1 MIPPRER
8 GSEYLMLRLR
18 TTHGIEEWE
27 YRREFYMNFDP
38 IAAKLAEYEQRGWL
52 QRTDRRWAADTGG
65 LFTVQPSHCGGAG
78 ASGDSYPEQ
87 YAGENPFR
95 PSP

>member
-8 GSEYLMLRLR
+8 CSEYLMLRLR

-38 IAAKLAEYEQRGWL
+38 IAAKLAEYEQRGWA
-52 QRTDRRWAADTGG
+52 QRTDRGWRLTPEGFL
-65 LFTVQPSHCGGAG
+65 LFQPSHWGGAG